1 MNFKNINKFNV
12 IVIIILVMLIQLVN
26 TFALTKSDEI
36 VVKKGYIDASK
47 WDFDEG
53 EALPLRGEWEFYW
66 NRLLESQDFEKKN
79 YKKSFIHI
87 PTDLVKTSTESNFRT
102 GDGYATLKLNIK
114 VNDINKV
121 YGLKFKYFSSANK
134 IWVNG
139 TLISSSGKV
148 GKDRETYKPQYIPK
162 EVLFKSDSEDIEIV
176 VQIAN
181 FHHRRIRLNEVLFGT
196 ADQIQN
202 NTYMNIIKESILIGS
217 LLLVVVYCYVVY
229 FIKKREPALLYLSLT
244 ALLIAVREAIVS
256 ERILIRLIPGLSAEI
271 MMKLGYLPVFVLL
284 PLISMYISEIFKS
297 SKLNNVVK
305 ILKYTGYIFFVL
317 IMLSTVK
324 AYDWIFEYG
333 SWLIL
338 IAAIYILYIIIS
350 NNLIKSTRR
359 IYTMVAGCGAILIT
373 AINDIFR
380 ELGLIN
386 TPELLS
392 VGFVLFVLFQA
403 IFLAWRFND
412 SYDQIAKLSK
422 ENGEMYKKIQEL
434 NEDLET
440 KIKSRTKELQVAN
453 RKLAQMSKIDPLT
466 GLGNRRYFDEQL
478 KYAWNKSLKEKKPIS
493 IIMMDIDYF
502 KSFNDNYGHLE
513 GDKCLKIIGN
523 TIKSSIREK
532 ADIVAR
538 YGGEEFVALL
548 SETDL
553 HMAAVMAER
562 IRTNIKSL
570 KIPHQFSCASDYIT
584 ISLGVNTIIV
594 AEDDSM
600 NEFIRRADRKL
611 YMAKEKGRDNMEAET
626 ASREII
632 LIDEKTS

>member
-1 MNFKNINKFNV
+1 MNLKNINKFNV
-12 IVIIILVMLIQLVN
+12 MIIILVMLIQLTN

-47 WDFDEG
+47 WNFDEG
-53 EALPLRGEWEFYW
+53 EALPLSGEWEFYW
-66 NRLLESQDFEKKN
+66 NSLLEPKDFEIDN

-87 PTDLVKTSTESNFRT
+87 PTDLVRKSTKNNLGT
-102 GDGYATLKLNIK
+102 GDGYATLRLKIK
-114 VNDINKV
+114 VRDINKV

-139 TLISSSGKV
+139 VNISSSGKV
-148 GKDRETYKPQYIPK
+148 GIDKETYKSNYIPQ
-162 EVLFKSDSEDIEIV
+162 EILFKSDSEDIEIV

-196 ADQIQN
+196 ADQIQHN
-202 NTYMNIIKESILIGS
+202 SYMNIIKESILIGS
-217 LLLVVVYCYVVY
+217 LLLVAVYCYVVY

-244 ALLIAVREAIVS
+244 ALLVAVREAIVS
-256 ERILIRLIPGLSAEI
+256 ERILIRVIPNLSAEI

-284 PLISMYISEIFKS
+284 PLISMYIREIFKS
-297 SKLNNVVK
+297 PKLDNVVK
-305 ILKYTGYIFFVL
+305 ILKYIGFIFFIL
-317 IMLSTVK
+317 IMLTTVK
-324 AYDWIFEYG
+324 VYDWIFEYG
-333 SWLIL
+333 SWLIVV
-338 IAAIYILYIIIS
+338 AAIYIIYIIIY

-422 ENGEMYKKIQEL
+422 ENEEMYKKIQEL

-440 KIKSRTKELQVAN
+440 RIKSRTKELQVAN

-466 GLGNRRYFDEQL
+466 GLGNRRYFDEQF
-478 KYAWNKSLKEKKPIS
+478 KYAWNKSLNENKPIS

-502 KSFNDNYGHLE
+502 KSFNDSYGHLE
-513 GDKCLKIIGN
+513 GDKCLKKIAD

-538 YGGEEFVALL
+538 YGGEEFVALF
-548 SETDL
+548 SETDSD
-553 HMAAVMAER
+553 MAAIMAER
-562 IRTNIKSL
+562 IRRNIKSL
-570 KIPHQFSCASDYIT
+570 KIPHRFSCVSDYIT
-584 ISLGVNTIIV
+584 ISLGVNTII
-594 AEDDSM
+594 ASEDDSM
-600 NEFIRRADRKL
+600 NEFIRKADRKL
-611 YMAKEKGRDNMEAET
+611 YIAKEKGRDNMEAET
-626 ASREII
+626 ASREIT
-632 LIDEKTS
+632 LIDEKSS